1 MELRGGAWKA
11 VLLPERGA
19 AVARL
24 VHAGR
29 DLLVPVPPGA
39 DPNRGFHGAFVMAP
53 WTNRLDGGRIEV
65 GGRVWRMKVNRPEE
79 DTALH
84 GLLRE
89 QPWTVEEARP
99 DRAVLRCL
107 LDHPPFR
114 CAARLEVALSEEGF
128 SLALA
133 LANTAE
139 ASVPMGIGWHPF
151 FRRPPG
157 TRLRISARTV
167 FGRDARNLPV
177 GPRPSAGIAG
187 GDAVLDWLDSHFAG
201 WDGVAEIG
209 WPDAGT
215 LVLRAGGAWRSNLQL
230 FAPRG
235 AGVLAVE
242 PVSHAPDAAN
252 RAAAAR
258 HGAMHLL
265 RPGESL
271 LASLMIHWR

>member
-1 MELRGGAWKA
+1 MELRAGAWEA
-11 VLLPERGA
+11 VLLPEQGA

-24 VHAGR
+24 LHAGR

-39 DPNRGFHGAFVMAP
+39 DPNHGFHGAYVMAP

-65 GGRVWRMKVNRPEE
+65 GGRVWRMAVNRPEE

-89 QPWTVEEARP
+89 RPWTVDEARP
-99 DRAVLRCL
+99 GRAVLRCE

-114 CAARLEVALSEEGF
+114 CAARLEAGLSEDRF
-128 SLALA
+128 TLSLALTNA
-133 LANTAE
+133 AE
-139 ASVPMGIGWHPF
+139 DTVPMGIGWHPF

-157 TRLRISARTV
+157 TRLQASVRTT

-187 GDAVLDWLDSHFAG
+187 GDAVLDGLDTHFAG

-215 LVLRAGGAWRSNLQL
+215 LVLRAEGAWRSNLQV

-258 HGAMHLL
+258 HGAMHRL